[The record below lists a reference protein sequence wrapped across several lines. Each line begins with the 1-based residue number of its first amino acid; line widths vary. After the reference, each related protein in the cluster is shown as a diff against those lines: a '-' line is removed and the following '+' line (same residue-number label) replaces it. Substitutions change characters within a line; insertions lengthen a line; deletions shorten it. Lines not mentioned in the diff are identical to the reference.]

1 MFLPILVICI
11 LAVLPV
17 AVYSAS
23 TWPDE
28 PRIDQEARQQRERF
42 FDQLAVR
49 QALCRERDPRAF
61 EGTDRRRPDRHW

>member
-11 LAVLPV
+11 LAVMPV

-28 PRIDQEARQQRERF
+28 PRIDLEARQQRERF

-49 QALCRERDPRAF
+49 QALRRERDRRAF